1 MTIQTFDAFNR
12 LSLFDITRITNFL
25 YSYSGDFKDTKS
37 GIRKSLM
44 YAAKEIPGL
53 GGAVFILENNNEII
67 AALVINKTGMNE
79 YIPENIIVNIAVKDE
94 YRKNGIAKKLIT
106 YAKNYC
112 TGDISL
118 HINKDNTAIQLFEK
132 EGFKE
137 TNIEMRFKKQK
148 KI

>member
-1 MTIQTFDAFNR
+1 MTIQTYDAFNR
-12 LSLFDITRITNFL
+12 LSLYDITRITNFL
-25 YSYSGDFKDTKS
+25 YSYSGDFKDAKS

-53 GGAVFILENNNEII
+53 GGAVFLLENKDEII

-79 YIPENIIVNIAVKDE
+79 YIPENILVNIAVKDE
-94 YRKNGIAKKLIT
+94 YRRNGIAKKLIA

-118 HINKDNTAIQLFEK
+118 HINKNNPALELFE
-132 EGFKE
+132 EQGFKT
-137 TNIEMRFKKQK
+137 TNIEMRF
-148 KI
+148 IR

>member
-12 LSLFDITRITNFL
+12 LSLYDITRITNFL
-25 YSYSGDFKDTKS
+25 HIYSGDFKDTKS

-53 GGAVFILENNNEII
+53 GGAVFLIENDNEII

-79 YIPENIIVNIAVKDE
+79 YISENLLVNLAVKDE
-94 YRKNGIAKKLIT
+94 YRKKGIAKKLIT
-106 YAKNYC
+106 YAKDYC
-112 TGDISL
+112 IGDISL
-118 HINKDNTAIQLFEK
+118 HINKSNTAMQLFEK

-137 TNIEMRFKKQK
+137 TNIEMRLKK
-148 KI
+148 